1 MPLLQGPQASPALAK
16 EEIAICVLICPLS
29 LEAGIV
35 VLLSLNLL
43 LEQGLLIVGGQY
55 MNVEQMTHPGLF
67 PLISFS
73 LCSWQS

>member
-1 MPLLQGPQASPALAK
+1 MPLLQGPWASPALAG
-16 EEIAICVLICPLS
+16 EEIAVCVFICPLS
-29 LEAGIV
+29 LEAGMV

-55 MNVEQMTHPGLF
+55 VNVEQMTHPGLS

-73 LCSWQS
+73 LGSWQS